1 MERVLSLEG
10 AAQGGL
16 KSSSLEVSR
25 EGLDV
30 PLRALGW
37 GQCGDQSQAG
47 HDDPGCLFQ
56 PK

>member
-37 GQCGDQSQAG
+37 GTMWGSITG
-47 HDDPGCLFQ
+47 WI
-56 PK
+56 